1 MSDFI
6 REDIK
11 IRLKNAFQK
20 QFGTQ
25 DMDFISAPGRVE
37 LIGNHTDHQ
46 RGKVLA
52 ASVDLKAYAAFAPNG
67 TDLVNIVSEG
77 HSADQIRLNDLMPD
91 VSEFGS
97 TKAIIKGVLHGFYN
111 KYKAEELRGE
121 GLKGFDAY
129 IISEVLT
136 GSGLS
141 SSAAF
146 EVLLGRIINTLCF
159 EGSASPIE
167 IAKIGQTAENR
178 FFGKPCGLMDQ
189 AASSIGNVV
198 FFNFE
203 DPEDPSTEQI
213 EFDFQKAGYALCAVA
228 CGAGHA
234 DLTEEYA
241 RIPKDMGDVA
251 RLFGKTVLQEVPEEE
266 VRKNETMITEKLGA
280 RPFLR
285 AIHFYEESFRAE
297 EAALALKKGDMNR
310 FLDLANASG
319 ISSRTKLANII
330 PESKPEEN
338 KLDIAMRLAVALL
351 GGKQEDGS
359 EGSGMKGAV
368 RMNGG
373 GFSGTFLSI
382 VPLEELPA
390 FKKDIEERLGDG
402 SCMVLNT

>member
-1 MSDFI
+1 MSNLI

-11 IRLKNAFQK
+11 IRLKNAFQE

-25 DMDFISAPGRVE
+25 DIDYVAAPGRVE
-37 LIGNHTDHQ
+37 LLGNHTDHQ

-67 TDLVNIVSEG
+67 TNSVNIVSEG
-77 HSADQIRLNDLMPD
+77 HSAHKIDLNDLMPD
-91 VSEFGS
+91 VSEFGTAKS
-97 TKAIIKGVLHGFYN
+97 IIKGVLYGFYTRH
-111 KYKAEELRGE
+111 KDGALKGE

-146 EVLLGRIINTLCF
+146 EVLLGRILNKLCF
-159 EGSASPIE
+159 EESASPIE
-167 IAKIGQTAENR
+167 IAKIGQMAENR

-198 FFNFE
+198 FFDFK
-203 DPEDPSTEQI
+203 DPENPSTEQI

-228 CGAGHA
+228 CGGGHA
-234 DLTEEYA
+234 DLTADYA
-241 RIPKDMGDVA
+241 SIPKDMGNVA
-251 RLFGKTVLQEVPEEE
+251 ALFGKKVLEELSLE
-266 VRKNETMITEKLGA
+266 EIRANEKMITEKLGE

-285 AIHFYEESFRAE
+285 ALHFYEESQRAE
-297 EAALALKKGDMNR
+297 AAAKALKDNDMPM
-310 FLDLANASG
+310 FLKLANESG

-330 PESKPEEN
+330 PATKPEEN

-359 EGSGMKGAV
+359 AGCGMKGAV
-368 RMNGG
+368 CMNGG
-373 GFSGTFLSI
+373 GFSGTFLAV
-382 VPLEELPA
+382 VPLEALDS
-390 FKKDIEERLGDG
+390 FKNAIEDRLGQG